1 MYRKS
6 NPLGTALSE
15 KKESIER
22 LLSPKWKLWR
32 LFDHLSIFYSESS
45 SGIKY
50 CTFYRHS
57 IPLYISEHSKARDR
71 YNLLQDNPD
80 NIEQM
85 YDKLRYYRFKNK
97 LTQREVAEYL
107 QITEMQYKEYERAKG
122 SRLPEEIAEK
132 LAEFY
137 NIPVEKLRTH
147 YQKFIS
153 NNPGEKIK
161 QIRCSMKYS
170 QWDFANMLGISKS
183 ALVSWEKNRKTIS
196 YSSYLKIRKYIE

>member
-1 MYRKS
+1 M
-6 NPLGTALSE
+6 
-15 KKESIER
+15 
-22 LLSPKWKLWR
+22 
-32 LFDHLSIFYSESS
+32 
-45 SGIKY
+45 
-50 CTFYRHS
+50 
-57 IPLYISEHSKARDR
+57 
-71 YNLLQDNPD
+71 LQDNPD

-107 QITEMQYKEYERAKG
+107 QITEMRYKEYERAKG

-153 NNPGEKIK
+153 NNPGEKIN

-196 YSSYLKIRKYIE
+196 YTSYLKIRKYIE